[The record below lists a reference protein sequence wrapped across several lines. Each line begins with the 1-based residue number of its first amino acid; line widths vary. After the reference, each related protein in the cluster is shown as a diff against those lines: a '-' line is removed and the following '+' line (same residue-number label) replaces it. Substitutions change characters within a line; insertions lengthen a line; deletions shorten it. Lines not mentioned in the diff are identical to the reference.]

1 MTKKYFSSKEE
12 LIGSEYNNI
21 KDIAFNIL
29 RSNNDLHFLDD
40 LVQEVCLIL
49 LTQHKES
56 ILTIHEQ
63 GYFNFYVARIVA
75 NQVLSSTSPFHKKY
89 RVKLPKID
97 LTEEDYNP
105 LADKIWLDVRH
116 LLTKKQ
122 RAIVNLRYV
131 YCLRVVEIASIIGV
145 SSRKLY
151 KDLEKINKILKKNNK
166 F

>member
-105 LADKIWLDVRH
+105 LADKIWSDVRH

>member
-1 MTKKYFSSKEE
+1 MTKRYFSSKEE

>member
-1 MTKKYFSSKEE
+1 MTKRYFSSKEE

-97 LTEEDYNP
+97 LTKEDYNP